1 MSRRRLYTAEATGD
15 ALGLRTWEEF
25 CRLEGETFKRIQ
37 NRRTFR
43 VERDGRRYFIKC
55 HDGVG
60 WREIWKNLLNLKLP
74 VLGAENEWH
83 AIHRLRAIGVPTMQ
97 PVACLTEGWNPARLR
112 SVLVTEALEGCV
124 SLEQHL
130 RDHPPDPESRRTLI
144 HELARIA
151 RTLHD
156 NGVNHR
162 DFYLCHFLIRQ
173 PWDGSAANLRLYL
186 IDLHR
191 VQTRRRTPR
200 RWAVKDLGSLWFSAL
215 EFRPLQRELLRFLR
229 LYRQRPLRQVLAEE
243 GPFWRQV
250 ARRAQ
255 ALDRTRPTGMGVEG

>member
-1 MSRRRLYTAEATGD
+1 VTRRRLFIEDAKGD

-25 CRLEGETFKRIQ
+25 CGLEGETFKRIQ

-43 VERDGRRYFIKC
+43 VERHGRGYFIKC

-74 VLGAENEWH
+74 VLGAENEWR
-83 AIHRLRAIGVPTMQ
+83 AIHRLHAIGVPTMQ
-97 PVACLTEGWNPARLR
+97 AVACLTEGWNPARLR
-112 SVLVTEALEGCV
+112 SVLVTEALEGCI
-124 SLEQHL
+124 SLERHL
-130 RDHPPDPESRRTLI
+130 RDTPPDPKARRTLI

-162 DFYLCHFLIRQ
+162 DFYLCHFLISQ
-173 PWDGSAANLRLYL
+173 PWDGRAGSLRLFL

-191 VQTRRRTPR
+191 VQMRRSIPE

-215 EFRPLQRELLRFLR
+215 EFRPRQRELLRFLR
-229 LYRQRPLRQVLAEE
+229 LYRQRPLKQVLAEE
-243 GPFWRQV
+243 GRFWQKV

-255 ALDRTRPTGMGVEG
+255 ALDRTRPPAVGNEA

>member
-1 MSRRRLYTAEATGD
+1 MKRQRFFIEDSQGD
-15 ALGLRTWEEF
+15 ALGLRSWEAF
-25 CRLEGETFKRIQ
+25 CGLEGETFKRIQ

-43 VERDGRRYFIKC
+43 VERQGRGYFIKC

-60 WREIWKNLLNLKLP
+60 WHEIWKNLLNLKLP

-83 AIHRLRAIGVPTMQ
+83 AIHRLQAIGVPTMQ

-112 SVLVTEALEGCV
+112 SVLVTEALEGCI
-124 SLEQHL
+124 SLERHL
-130 RDHPPDPESRRTLI
+130 REHPPDPKARRTLI

-151 RTLHD
+151 RTLHEH
-156 NGVNHR
+156 GVNHR

-173 PWDGSAANLRLYL
+173 PWDGSAENLRLFL

-191 VQTRRRTPR
+191 VQMRRHTPE

-229 LYRQRPLRQVLAEE
+229 LYRQRPLKQVLAEE
-243 GPFWRQV
+243 GSFWRKV
-250 ARRAQ
+250 ERRAQ
-255 ALDRTRPTGMGVEG
+255 ALDRTRPPEP